1 MEDTT
6 MPRVT
11 VSVIPKASR
20 QMVEW
25 LSDTEAKVW
34 VHAAPEKGKA
44 NKAVR
49 QVLAKDLSIRAS
61 QVRIVSGET
70 SRKKIVEIST

>member
-11 VSVIPKASR
+11 VSAIPKASR
-20 QMVEW
+20 QMGEW

-44 NKAVR
+44 NKAV
-49 QVLAKDLSIRAS
+49 
-61 QVRIVSGET
+61 
-70 SRKKIVEIST
+70 

>member
-1 MEDTT
+1 MR
-6 MPRVT
+6 RVT

-20 QMVEW
+20 QLVEW

-49 QVLAKDLSIRAS
+49 QALAKDLSIRAS

-70 SRKKIVEIST
+70 SRKKIVDISA